1 MEKVCVIGSMNMDL
15 VIKTKNLPK
24 KGETIL
30 AEELTT
36 IPGGKGANQAVA
48 ASRLG
53 CTVNMIASVGND
65 GYGHILTNA
74 LKKDKVI
81 TENILVCNDK
91 PTGTAIINVDNNGDN
106 TICVVGGAN
115 MSIKCE
121 RIAELKEI
129 IQESDVVI
137 TQFETPLDSSIEG
150 FKFAKEKNKITILN
164 PAPAREIPKEIL
176 RYTDIIVPN
185 ETEAFELTGIEVNDL
200 HSAEIAAKAFLENGV
215 KFVVITLGSKGAAII
230 SKDKTELI
238 PAYKVQAIDST
249 AAGDSFIGALGKSLS
264 NASDLNFDCLKS
276 AVSFGNKVSS
286 ITVTREGA
294 QSSIPTLKEVKE
306 KYGEK

>member
-53 CTVNMIASVGND
+53 CTVNMIACVGND
-65 GYGHILTNA
+65 GYGEVLTNA

-91 PTGTAIINVDNNGDN
+91 PTGTAIINVDDNGDN

-121 RIAELKEI
+121 RIVQLKEI

-137 TQFETPLDSSIEG
+137 TQFETPLDSSIQG
-150 FKFAKEKNKITILN
+150 FKFAKENNKITILN
-164 PAPAREIPKEIL
+164 PAPAREIPQEIL

-200 HSAEIAAKAFLENGV
+200 HSAEIAAKVFLEKGV

-230 SKDKTELI
+230 SKEQTELI

-264 NASDLNFDCLKS
+264 NDLSLNFDCLKA

-294 QSSIPTLKEVKE
+294 QSSIPNLKEVKD